1 MLERSLGLLFQVSAI
16 EQQGSFIVL
25 GTQER
30 RFLEI
35 SVGDMLG
42 LGASG
47 NI

>member
-1 MLERSLGLLFQVSAI
+1 MLARSLGLFQVSAI
-16 EQQGSFIVL
+16 EQQGSFIVS

-30 RFLEI
+30 RFWEI
-35 SVGDMLG
+35 SVVVMLG